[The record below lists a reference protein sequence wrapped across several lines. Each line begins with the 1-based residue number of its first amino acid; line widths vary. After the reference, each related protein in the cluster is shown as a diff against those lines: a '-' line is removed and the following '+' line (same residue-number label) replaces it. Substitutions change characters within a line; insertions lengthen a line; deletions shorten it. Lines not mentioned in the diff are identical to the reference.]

1 MRQFVGFVIAVLS
14 IGASSCISTHQSAF
28 VGVPAVM
35 WQRGGAEIVMNNG
48 DTVSRR
54 NIDLVF
60 RYAPSM
66 VEDKNWMELN
76 ITTIAPDSVEI
87 MERVVVKGLDAS
99 QAVLNG
105 YRLYEHR
112 YRSDVVWRQMGDY
125 RIVVAPSHDSQLIN
139 GILDVG
145 VNITLAED

>member
-1 MRQFVGFVIAVLS
+1 
-14 IGASSCISTHQSAF
+14 
-28 VGVPAVM
+28 M

-54 NIDLVF
+54 NIDLVL

-66 VEDKNWMELN
+66 VREKNWMELN

-87 MERVVVKGLDAS
+87 TERVVVKGLDAS
-99 QAVLNG
+99 QAVLNN
-105 YRLYEHR
+105 YRLFEQR

-125 RIVVAPSHDSQLIN
+125 RIVVAPSYDSQLIN

-145 VNITLAED
+145 VNITPAED